1 MRWLDGITDSVDM
14 SLRKLQELVMDREAW
29 RAAVHGITKSQ
40 TQLRNWTNSCLENP
54 MDKEAWQATAHRAA
68 KSRTQ
73 LSIPN
78 AMLFGKTEGKHHTDY
93 VQG

>member
-1 MRWLDGITDSVDM
+1 
-14 SLRKLQELVMDREAW
+14 
-29 RAAVHGITKSQ
+29 
-40 TQLRNWTNSCLENP
+40 
-54 MDKEAWQATAHRAA
+54 MDKEACQATVHRAA

-78 AMLFGKTEGKHHTDY
+78 AMLFGKTEGKHRTDY